1 MVCCKDKDAVVLN
14 EFKSSRLEFSAGFSG
29 PSDILIDGNQVN
41 RPELPIFN
49 FSTVAAATNNFCE
62 ENKLGQGGFGAVYKV
77 SVTNPS

>member
-1 MVCCKDKDAVVLN
+1 MVCCKDKDAVVFDEL
-14 EFKSSRLEFSAGFSG
+14 KSKSTEFSG

-77 SVTNPS
+77 SVTKP